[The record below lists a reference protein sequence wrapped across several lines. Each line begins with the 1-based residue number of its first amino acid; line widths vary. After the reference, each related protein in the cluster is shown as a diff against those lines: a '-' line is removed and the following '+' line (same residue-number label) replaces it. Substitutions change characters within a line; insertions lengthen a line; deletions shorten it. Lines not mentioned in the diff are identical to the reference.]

1 MRVNHLISETAFPR
15 TYLIAGLYFYQ
26 GGGKQG
32 KLKKKKTNGFTEILY
47 RRIKP
52 MTSAQPQ
59 MPR

>member
-32 KLKKKKTNGFTEILY
+32 KLKKKK
-47 RRIKP
+47 
-52 MTSAQPQ
+52 Q
-59 MPR
+59 MDLLRFCIEELNQ